1 MAKKITIFIVSL
13 CIFLISAIPVYA
25 DYQVPFDT
33 ISISKGYGWSNDYH
47 TVCISNDYY
56 YIIPNN
62 NRGDSSG
69 YYMTLSGSN
78 LIIQRQGNYI
88 NSPVV
93 YRVARS
99 NPYGEWVKLNDSNG
113 YYGNGSGV
121 SWDNCYI
128 AYSGVD
134 IYNNA
139 GDLVFQR
146 APLGTQTT
154 PEGGT
159 IQDNSILS
167 QNLSKSSL
175 QNVLNEL
182 IACLPILFPVLIT
195 LIAIRKGLSF
205 TLMIL
210 KTS

>member
-25 DYQVPFDT
+25 DYQVPFDRIAESKD
-33 ISISKGYGWSNDYH
+33 ISWSEDYH

-69 YYMTLSGSN
+69 YYMTRSGSN

-88 NSPVV
+88 NSPDV
-93 YRVARS
+93 YRVVRS

-134 IYNNA
+134 IYDNA

-146 APLGTQTT
+146 SPLGQSQQ
-154 PEGGT
+154 GGT
-159 IQDNSILS
+159 SSIGLILS
-167 QNLSKSSL
+167 NLPL
-175 QNVLNEL
+175 RNVLNEL
-182 IACLPILFPVLIT
+182 IACLPVLFPVLIT
-195 LIAIRKGLSF
+195 FIAIRKGIAF
-205 TLMIL
+205 CLMIL
-210 KTS
+210 KQA